1 MKISIEYD
9 EDKEVFIVQFDRGM
23 LIANGGDWPPPPPW
37 SNQIQELSEWLV
49 KTYPECMDKF
59 KDQKISGL
67 AYEFKPS
74 PGQK

>member
-9 EDKEVFIVQFDRGM
+9 ESKDVFIVQFDRGM
-23 LIANGGDWPPPPPW
+23 MELNGGDWPPPPPW
-37 SNQIQELSEWLV
+37 TNQVQELSSWLV

-67 AYEFKPS
+67 TYEFKPS